1 MAEKPSPAW
10 LLGDWIPW
18 PQGFSAAGFSP
29 SFNLAFVSETF
40 FYQPPPESNSPI
52 ALSRNTAERAGRM
65 DVSPSWL
72 TFLWFPLVSA
82 SPSLWVS
89 VSVIKLSLSSP
100 SVFRLFPFIAVSPLS
115 FSTYPVFSF
124 MWIWMPPKIYQGNSQ
139 AILFYCC
146 FTSKSNIVFYKYTS
160 LKAPYSKCTL
170 SHHCLSVSSSQSFIT
185 CASWLSILKLTLQWL
200 IGAWVW
206 TLCPASSSSTALQK
220 CPFHTEVGG
229 VWCLIKLHILKIWSL
244 FKDITRLT
252 ITR

>member
-52 ALSRNTAERAGRM
+52 ALSRNTAERAGWM

-100 SVFRLFPFIAVSPLS
+100 SVFRLFPFIAVSPLP
-115 FSTYPVFSF
+115 FLTYPVFFSCEF
-124 MWIWMPPKIYQGNSQ
+124 ECPQ
-139 AILFYCC
+139 
-146 FTSKSNIVFYKYTS
+146 KSTKETPRQFCSTAASPAKALLYSTNTPAWKPRIANVHFLTIAS
-160 LKAPYSKCTL
+160 LLALHRAL
-170 SHHCLSVSSSQSFIT
+170 SPVPADCLSSN
-185 CASWLSILKLTLQWL
+185 
-200 IGAWVW
+200 
-206 TLCPASSSSTALQK
+206 
-220 CPFHTEVGG
+220 
-229 VWCLIKLHILKIWSL
+229 
-244 FKDITRLT
+244 
-252 ITR
+252 